1 MSTPI
6 YSILAEK
13 SQHKASFADKHTSGA
28 ARRSF
33 HESVR
38 KILLIT
44 AALFALIGTHRAHGG
59 GLTLVTHG
67 NQWFIN
73 DPGENPETTSWLD
86 AMTNYIQDKTQ
97 GTGAVYELLLQRI
110 GGGAV
115 TAQLVHRSGPKL
127 DSGGNTSGEVI
138 VKVNWVAA
146 AGLPGSL
153 LNSQAARTG
162 QIAEAVADT
171 LLNWPDGRNP
181 LTGPIHLIGHSRG
194 GSVMCEVSK
203 LLGESGVW
211 VDHLTTLDPH
221 PVESL
226 GDAPARLW
234 ESVSFAD
241 NYHQSSMHPR
251 GQIMSGAYNR
261 SDLALAIMFGGY
273 GGFVRLHSNVHFWYH
288 GTLNTDTNA
297 SNGEVTFTGTQM
309 RSAWYAPS
317 EALGTRTGYWLSR
330 LGGGTV
336 NRNVGEFATGRV
348 NFGPSKQPLNRAKLL
363 RDLSG
368 NTWPSI
374 IDVQRRSVNKSSTGI
389 ETFKSWIRYQ
399 DFDSTATITVK
410 LDYDRNPTPSPGDIL
425 FASNQFKTRASHTV
439 AATGWNTETREIEW
453 NTSGVPSGTY
463 WVNTEISDGV
473 RTRSFYDLQSITVT
487 NTGTPPGTGGGT
499 NPVVTVPTPPS
510 ELSAVATSSS
520 SISLAW
526 QDRSNNEGGFRIER
540 RTGTSGSWS
549 AIVTNK
555 SANSTTH
562 TDSGLSAGTTY
573 SYRAAAFNSAGGSNS
588 FSNEATASTPATQG
602 TQFTL
607 TINSTNPG
615 SGVSVYTSLSD
626 WTNGT
631 SGVTPALRTFASGT
645 TVNVSCALTAPG
657 GQVFQKWQM
666 NGADYAFSTAT
677 TVTMSA
683 ARTLTA
689 VYGFSA
695 PPTRT
700 LSSLSIAGP
709 NTVNEGSA
717 GQFTA
722 TAHFSD
728 GAQQVITPSP
738 WGTNFGAPGTISSAG
753 VFTAGAVTSD
763 TIVTIN
769 ASFTSGGVPRYATK
783 DIVVR
788 RVASQQ
794 TFTLTTNAVH
804 GSITRSP
811 NLPSYSAGSV
821 VVVSVTA
828 HPGYFFANWT
838 GASTST
844 ASSIT
849 VVMDSNKTL
858 TAQFGTGSA
867 PGNLVVNISPPEV
880 VSAGAQW
887 RFNEWEPWRNSG
899 TPATPTHNGEYFIQ
913 LKEIPGWTR
922 PFPGR
927 VTVSTGTTATLN
939 VSYIQQPGSLQV
951 VLQPADAVTAGAQ
964 WRVDGG
970 AWQNSGASQN
980 VLPENRTI
988 EFKSAG
994 SWTTPPPQ
1002 TITITHNQSAVV
1014 HGNYAPPLGQPVIAS
1029 ISPPNGPLEGGTAVT
1044 IEGVNF
1050 GPGAVVRFGGVNA
1063 TTVIVNS
1070 SSSITAFTPPNNAY
1084 VTVPVSVTVGAQTAS
1099 NPNGFSYA
1107 VPRGEGIE
1115 LIGQLGGLNQCVEV
1129 RGNYAYLGEGSSLVV
1144 LDISNLAQPTPVG
1157 RINCPGMV
1165 NGIALNG
1172 NFAYVAA
1179 DDAGLQAID
1188 ISIPTAP
1195 AIRSYFH
1202 TGGVANKVI
1211 ISNNRAFVADGNK
1224 GLQIIDI
1231 SNPQALTRIGSF
1243 DTPNNALDVTL
1254 LTGQSGT
1261 FAAVADGGDIR
1272 IINVTNIANPTLTVF
1287 IGVGGWVDTVASSG
1301 DHIFTVNTDN
1311 FTLISINASNR
1322 EQPSISATLQ
1332 ATGLRESLKI
1342 SGNNL
1347 LGVGSSGLRFVDIS
1361 SPGNP
1366 TNRGGKNIPQAK
1378 SLAISNGNAFV
1389 TSGGSFSGLTIIN
1402 TNDFVWLPVIGTY
1415 QNVFG
1420 RTDDLFISGQ
1430 NLRVSNY
1437 FGAVESF
1444 NVGNPL
1450 SIQRNGGYSFNGGN
1464 AASIA
1469 GDGNTVC
1476 VLTGNGV
1483 QILDW
1488 SNPNSVQVRSVIPQN
1503 TFYVS
1508 SLAFQNNRL
1517 FVGGSAIPQAGP
1529 RFGIF
1534 NISNLGSPVQN
1545 SNVSLPHSGIYYL
1558 LQGIGVAG
1566 DRAFQAMRDEGLAIW
1581 NVSNPAQPARHTTL
1595 AIPQNPTF
1603 VSPSA
1608 NGDYAYVSTLSGM
1621 TVVDCR
1627 NPSNPSIVSTVDVA
1641 YWSPKCRVFGNFAYL
1656 VSSIKGL
1663 HVIDITRP
1671 NEPIIIAK
1679 YDTPSWAFDVAVR
1692 DDTVFVADAHGGV
1705 QVLRMQD
1712 TAVPTLVVNH
1722 PGFDLSQPSPSDSI
1736 TLTGTATDN
1745 KSVAKVFWTNNRGGS
1760 GEASGT
1766 STWSAGP
1773 MQLYPGQNIITVIA
1787 MDGAGNRGSAS
1798 VTILHSP
1805 PDQVAPIVRSVTPQ
1819 SGARMTVNT
1828 QTFTLMGTANDNVAL
1843 TEVTWTSDRGF
1854 SGTATGTALWSI
1866 PDAPLLEGDNV
1877 FTVTARD
1884 LAGNTSTDTATVIMV
1899 PPDLEAPSVAIQFP
1913 TLDPMFET
1921 PTSPLS
1927 LAGMAGD
1934 NTGVGSVR
1942 WANHRGGQG
1951 GASGRESWA
1960 ISSVPLKAGL
1970 NVITV
1975 TCTDLAGNATST
1987 ALTVMHS
1994 PNRIPN
2000 RPVAIIRKPGSG
2012 ARIENESALIEG
2024 TASAK
2029 EGVNVVFYQVNDQP
2043 WQVAAGGIAWSF
2055 TANLAPGPNAVRVKT
2070 LDAVGVESLVVTRLL
2085 TRVVRSGM
2093 VVATVGEG
2101 SVVPSGFRLEQELEL
2116 GRNYTMTARP
2126 AKGWMFAGWSGG
2138 LVSMAP
2144 KMVFTMKAGLE
2155 TTATFIENPFKDIG
2169 GSYLGLAQAEA
2180 DAHETKGLLRATVST
2195 AGSFSGSLLLGGQS
2209 HRLSGKFD
2217 SNGYWTGQIRRS
2229 RQAPLAALL
2238 MLDPSSE
2245 SLSGI
2250 VAGQD
2255 FYSAILADRAVY
2267 HARDNPAPQIGAFT
2281 FAMEPDAE
2289 ALLAPVGYGAGT
2301 LAVDG
2306 AGRTRISGRLAD
2318 GTPLTFSGHVSRN
2331 GTWPLYV
2338 TLYGKSGS
2346 IAGSGLFADL
2356 QDSDTS
2362 GRLFWFK
2369 PSNLRDARFKDGF
2382 TSRPTLFAQRYIRP
2396 SSLPSRLLPQWDETN
2411 GAGTLRLT
2419 GPDLL
2424 TELIQPVTWQVGN
2437 LLSTDESVIEGVRW
2451 SPTANTGLFSG
2462 SFIDPQTLRRF
2473 PMNGALLQKTGE
2485 GLGWLQAPNSTG
2497 AVLLEPVP

>member
-1 MSTPI
+1 MTTLNHFTWAEESQREV
-6 YSILAEK
+6 SLA
-13 SQHKASFADKHTSGA
+13 ANHTTGA
-28 ARRSF
+28 ARSSF
-33 HESVR
+33 HDSVR
-38 KILLIT
+38 KILLLT
-44 AALFALIGTHRAHGG
+44 AALLALIGIQRVHGG
-59 GLTLVTHG
+59 GLTILTHG
-67 NQWFIN
+67 FQRGDDI
-73 DPGENPETTSWLD
+73 ESLTWLD
-86 AMTNYIQDKTQ
+86 AMANYVHDKN
-97 GTGAVYELLLQRI
+97 GGNGAVYELI
-110 GGGAV
+110 VDKPGGVLRTRLFSVAGFRLDGA
-115 TAQLVHRSGPKL
+115 A
-127 DSGGNTSGEVI
+127 NTSGEVVI
-138 VKVNWVAA
+138 KLIWANA
-146 AGLPGSL
+146 AGLIGSDEA
-153 LNSQAARTG
+153 STV
-162 QIAEAVADT
+162 QIAQQAFNKLITWDEG
-171 LLNWPDGRNP
+171 PSP
-181 LTGPIHLIGHSRG
+181 LIGPIHLIGHSRG

-203 LLGESGVW
+203 LLGENGVW

-221 PVESL
+221 PVTAL
-226 GDAPARLW
+226 GDARAEVW
-234 ESVSFAD
+234 ETVNFAD
-241 NYHQSSMHPR
+241 NYRQSSMSPR

-261 SDLALAIMFGGY
+261 PDLALDIMFGGY

-288 GTLNTDTNA
+288 GTLNTNTNA

-309 RSAWYAPS
+309 RQVWYPG

-330 LGGGTV
+330 LGGGMQNRTV
-336 NRNVGEFATGRV
+336 GAFATGMASV
-348 NFGPSKQPLNRAKLL
+348 PLIAGPVMNRTYYNPRLPAT
-363 RDLSG
+363 R
-368 NTWPSI
+368 TWPSI
-374 IDVQRRSVNKSSTGI
+374 IETKTVRTG
-389 ETFKSWIRYQ
+389 TGTHR
-399 DFDSTATITVK
+399 TTVK
-410 LDYDRNPTPSPGDIL
+410 FQDADSACNIVIRLDNDRNPTRLLSDIL
-425 FASNQFKTRASHTV
+425 NSANQFKTRVTRQIQTPTHGNVQSV
-439 AATGWNTETREIEW
+439 DIDWNET
-453 NTSGVPSGTY
+453 GVPSGTY
-463 WVNTEISDGV
+463 WVNTEINDGQN
-473 RTRSFYDLQSITVT
+473 TRSFYDQQAITVVQT
-487 NTGTPPGTGGGT
+487 NTPGTGGGT
-499 NPVVTVPTPPS
+499 IPVVTVPATPTG
-510 ELSAVATSSS
+510 LSAVATSAT

-526 QDRSNNEGGFRIER
+526 QDRSNNESGFRIER
-540 RTGTSGSWS
+540 RTGASGSWTAIS
-549 AIVTNK
+549 ANK
-555 SANSTTH
+555 PANSTTH
-562 TDSGLSAGTTY
+562 TDSGLSAGT
-573 SYRAAAFNSAGGSNS
+573 SYFYRVSAFNSAGGSNA
-588 FSNEATASTPATQG
+588 FSNEASATTSATQG

-607 TINSTNPG
+607 AIASTNPAN
-615 SGVSVYTSLSD
+615 GVSVYTSLSD
-626 WTNGT
+626 WTNGA
-631 SGVTPALRTFASGT
+631 SGVTPAQRTFASGT

-657 GQVFQKWQM
+657 GQMFQKWQM

-677 TVTMSA
+677 TVTMNG
-683 ARTLTA
+683 ARNLTA
-689 VYGFSA
+689 VYGSSA
-695 PPTRT
+695 PPVRT
-700 LSSLSIAGP
+700 LSSLSISGP
-709 NTVNEGSA
+709 NAVNEGSSA
-717 GQFTA
+717 QFTA

-728 GAQQVITPSP
+728 GSQQVVSPNP

-753 VFTAGAVTSD
+753 VFTGGAVTSD

-804 GSITRSP
+804 GNITRSP
-811 NLPSYSAGSV
+811 NLPSYSSGSV

-828 HPGYFFANWT
+828 NPGYFFANWT
-838 GASTST
+838 GASTSA

-867 PGNLVVNISPPEV
+867 PGRLQVNISPPEV
-880 VSAGAQW
+880 VAAGALW
-887 RFNEWEPWRNSG
+887 RMGNHDIYPWYNSG
-899 TPATPTHNGEYFIQ
+899 SVETPTHNGDYFIQ

-922 PFPGR
+922 PWPSA
-927 VTVSTGTTATLN
+927 VKVSTGVTTVLN

-951 VLQPADAVTAGAQ
+951 VLQPADAVSAGAQ

-970 AWQNSGASQN
+970 AWQNSGASAN
-980 VLPENRTI
+980 VLPGSRTI

-994 SWTTPPPQ
+994 SWATPPPQ
-1002 TITITHNQSAVV
+1002 TVTITANQSAVV

-1050 GPGAVVRFGGVNA
+1050 APGAVVRFGSVNA

-1084 VTVPVSVTVGAQTAS
+1084 VTVPVSVTVGTQTAT

-1144 LDISNLAQPTPVG
+1144 LDISNIAQPTPVG

-1172 NFAYVAA
+1172 NFVYVAA

-1202 TGGVANKVI
+1202 TGGVANKVV
-1211 ISNNRAFVADGNK
+1211 ISNNRAFVADGHK
-1224 GLQIIDI
+1224 GLQIIDV
-1231 SNPQALTRIGSF
+1231 SNPHVLTRIGAF
-1243 DTPNNALDVTL
+1243 DTPNNALDVTF

-1261 FAAVADGGDIR
+1261 FAVVADGGDIR
-1272 IINVTNIANPTLTVF
+1272 IINVTNIANLSLASS
-1287 IGVGGWVDTVASSG
+1287 ISVGGWVDTVASAG
-1301 DHIFTVNTDN
+1301 DHIFTVNSDD
-1311 FTLISINASNR
+1311 FSLISINASNR
-1322 EQPSISATLQ
+1322 QQPSISATLQ

-1347 LGVGSSGLRFVDIS
+1347 IGVGSSGLRFVDIS

-1366 TNRGGKNIPQAK
+1366 TNRGGKHIPQAK
-1378 SLAISNGNAFV
+1378 SLAISSGNAFV

-1420 RTDDLFISGQ
+1420 RTDDLFVTGT

-1444 NVGNPL
+1444 DIGNPL
-1450 SIQRNGGYSFNGGN
+1450 SIRRNGGYTFSGGN
-1464 AASIA
+1464 STSIA
-1469 GDGNTVC
+1469 GDGSTVC
-1476 VLTGNGV
+1476 VLTGSGV

-1488 SNPNSVQVRSVIPQN
+1488 SNPSSVQVRSVIPQN

-1534 NISNLGSPVQN
+1534 NLSNLGSPVQN
-1545 SNVSLPHSGIYYL
+1545 SNVSLPYSGIYYL
-1558 LQGIGVAG
+1558 SQGVGVAG
-1566 DRAFQAMRDEGLAIW
+1566 NRAFQAMRDEGLAIW
-1581 NVSNPAQPARHTTL
+1581 NVSNPNQPTRHTTL
-1595 AIPQNPTF
+1595 AIPQNPIF

-1627 NPSNPSIVSTVDVA
+1627 NPSNPAIVSTVDVGN
-1641 YWSPKCRVFGNFAYL
+1641 WSPKCRVFGNFAYL

-1663 HVIDITRP
+1663 HVIDVTSP
-1671 NEPIIIAK
+1671 NEPIIVAK

-1692 DDTVFVADAHGGV
+1692 DDVVFVADAHGGV

-1722 PGFDLSQPSPSDSI
+1722 PGFNLGQPSPSDSI

-1745 KSVAKVFWTNNRGGS
+1745 KNVAKVFWTNNRGGS

-1766 STWSAGP
+1766 SNWSAGP

-1798 VTILHSP
+1798 ITVLHSP
-1805 PDQVAPIVRSVTPQ
+1805 PDLVAPVVRCVTPQ

-1828 QTFTLMGTANDNVAL
+1828 QTLTLMGTANDNVAL

-1854 SGTATGTALWSI
+1854 SGTATGTTLWSI
-1866 PDAPLLEGDNV
+1866 ADAPLLEGDNV
-1877 FTVTARD
+1877 FTITARD
-1884 LAGNTSTDTATVIMV
+1884 LAGNTTTDIATVVMV
-1899 PPDLEAPSVAIQFP
+1899 PPDLEPPTIAIQFP

-1921 PTSPLS
+1921 STSPLS
-1927 LAGMAGD
+1927 LAGMAND
-1934 NTGVGSVR
+1934 NTGVTSVS
-1942 WANHRGGQG
+1942 WTNHRGAQGQ
-1951 GASGRESWA
+1951 ASGRETWA
-1960 ISSVPLKAGL
+1960 IPSVPLKAGL

-1975 TCTDLAGNATST
+1975 TSTDLAGNVTTT

-1994 PNRIPN
+1994 PSRIPN
-2000 RPVAIIRKPGSG
+2000 RPVVTIRKPAPGP
-2012 ARIENESALIEG
+2012 RIEGETVLIEG
-2024 TASAK
+2024 TAFAR
-2029 EGVNVVFYQVNDQP
+2029 EGINAIFFQINDGPWNVAD
-2043 WQVAAGGIAWSF
+2043 GGASWSF
-2055 TANLAPGPNAVRVKT
+2055 TANLSPGLNAVRVKT
-2070 LDAVGVESLVVTRLL
+2070 LDAVGVESLIATRLL
-2085 TRVVRSGM
+2085 TRVVRSNLT
-2093 VVATVGEG
+2093 VATVGEG
-2101 SVVPSGFRLEQELEL
+2101 SIVASGFRIDQPLEV
-2116 GRNYTMTARP
+2116 GRNYTLTARP
-2126 AKGWMFAGWSGG
+2126 AKGWIFAGWSGG
-2138 LVSMAP
+2138 LVSSSP
-2144 KMVFTMKAGLE
+2144 SLVFTMKEGLE
-2155 TTATFIENPFKDIG
+2155 TTATFIENPFEDIG
-2169 GSYLGLAQAEA
+2169 GAYLGLAQAEA
-2180 DAHETKGLLRATVST
+2180 DTHETKGLLRATVST

-2217 SNGYWTGQIRRS
+2217 SNGYWTGQIRRP

-2255 FYSAILADRAVY
+2255 FNSAILADRAVY
-2267 HARDNPAPQIGAFT
+2267 HARDNPAPQIGTYT
-2281 FAMEPDAE
+2281 FAVEPDAA

-2301 LAVDG
+2301 LVVDG
-2306 AGRTRISGRLAD
+2306 AGRTRLSGRLAD
-2318 GTPLTFSGHVSRN
+2318 GSAVTFTGHVSRN
-2331 GTWPLYV
+2331 GAWPLYV
-2338 TLYGKSGS
+2338 PLYGRSGS

-2356 QDSDTS
+2356 HDSDTS
-2362 GRLFWFK
+2362 GRFFWYK
-2369 PSNLRDARFKDGF
+2369 PSRPRDARFKDGF
-2382 TSRPTLFAQRYIRP
+2382 MSRPTLFAQRYVRP
-2396 SSLPSRLLPQWDETN
+2396 PLTASRLLPQWDATN
-2411 GAGTLRLT
+2411 GVGTLRLA

-2437 LLSTDESVIEGVRW
+2437 QLTTDGSVIEGVRW

-2462 SFIDPQTLRRF
+2462 SFIDPQTMRRF

-2485 GLGWLQAPNSTG
+2485 GLGWFEGPNSTG
-2497 AVLLEPVP
+2497 AVLLEPTP